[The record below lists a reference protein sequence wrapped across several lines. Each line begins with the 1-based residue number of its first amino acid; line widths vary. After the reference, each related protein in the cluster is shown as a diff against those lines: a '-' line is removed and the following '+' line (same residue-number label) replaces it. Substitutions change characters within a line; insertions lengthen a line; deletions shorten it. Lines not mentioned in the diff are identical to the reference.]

1 MMREK
6 NSNLCF
12 FVKNSLLHLTLHF
25 TAYAKPWPELVFLYR
40 HFRKAAMM
48 VNGLVSIVSAQDFG
62 PAQVSVNSRC
72 QAGMW
77 TNRGTTIE
85 RLLDNQDF
93 GPAQVSVNSRCQA
106 GMRTNRGTTIERL
119 LDNLLLPLLPDYCI
133 IIISAP
139 ERTHYRPLP
148 YLTFSTFSLC
158 KYIYITIIPLS
169 VPTPRGILL
178 KNTRSKFALMG
189 RDFNNGANVFV
200 KVVAQARC
208 ISSLVSATTGTR
220 NKETKN
226 ATPSFLENWVV

>member
-1 MMREK
+1 MREK

-72 QAGMW
+72 QAGM
-77 TNRGTTIE
+77 
-85 RLLDNQDF
+85 
-93 GPAQVSVNSRCQA
+93 
-106 GMRTNRGTTIERL
+106 RTNRGTTIERL

-158 KYIYITIIPLS
+158 KNIYITIIPLS

-208 ISSLVSATTGTR
+208 ISSLVSATTPGTR
-220 NKETKN
+220 NKERKN
-226 ATPSFLENWVV
+226 ATPSFLENWVVRMGRKFQK